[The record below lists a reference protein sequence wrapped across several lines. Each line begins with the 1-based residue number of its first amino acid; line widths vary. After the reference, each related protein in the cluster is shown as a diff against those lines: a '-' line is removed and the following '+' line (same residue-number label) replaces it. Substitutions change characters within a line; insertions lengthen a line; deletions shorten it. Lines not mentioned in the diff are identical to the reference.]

1 LLVGLLLKFALNI
14 PLIKMFETRGAVLA
28 TALGYTAAIVI
39 NLIVIKIFSGYRFR
53 LVWRR
58 SLLIVIFAGLMWVGT
73 EIVYKLLLLFLSPE
87 SKGESVLLIVVSAGV
102 GAMIY
107 FYLGLKSGLVDRLF
121 GERVVRLKKKLKLR
135 I

>member
-1 LLVGLLLKFALNI
+1 
-14 PLIKMFETRGAVLA
+14 
-28 TALGYTAAIVI
+28 VI
-39 NLIVIKIFSGYRFR
+39 NLIVIKTFSRYRFR

-121 GERVVRLKKKLKLR
+121 GERVVRLKKKLRLR